1 MSAPMD
7 RDTFVARTVAWISG
21 TIAPA
26 GVTIDADTP
35 LFASGLIDSIR
46 VLQLIAW
53 TEHALGMRIPDA
65 RIRMDHFRTVRH
77 IADAFA
83 GADTVTGDDNAAA

>member
-7 RDTFVARTVAWISG
+7 RDTFLVQTVEWINKTFVRSAI
-21 TIAPA
+21 T
-26 GVTIDADTP
+26 VDADTP

-53 TEHALGMRIPDA
+53 TEHALVIRIPDL

-83 GADTVTGDDNAAA
+83 GADRATGGDDAAA

>member
-7 RDTFVARTVAWISG
+7 RNTFVARTVAWING
-21 TIAPA
+21 TVAPA
-26 GVTIDADTP
+26 GVTIDADTQ
-35 LFASGLIDSIR
+35 LFSSGLIDSIR

-53 TEHALGMRIPDA
+53 TEHALDIRIPDL
-65 RIRMDHFRTVRH
+65 RIRMDHFWTVRH

-83 GADTVTGDDNAAA
+83 GADRTMGGDDAAA